1 MHGVKF
7 ELSAQARVKALGIV
21 NNWPARSRGWIKLVE
36 RLGAALDLSEEDKA
50 AITWRAV
57 ETPSGQTVY
66 AYQGSVRLAC
76 ELSEEDARALRALI
90 EPSENATY
98 TRSEYGLLA
107 ELEAA
112 LGELA

>member
-1 MHGVKF
+1 MNI

-36 RLGAALDLSEEDKA
+36 RLGAALDLSDEDKA

-57 ETPSGQTVY
+57 ETPTGQTVY
-66 AYQGSVRLAC
+66 AYQGSARLAC

-98 TRSEYGLLA
+98 TRAEYGVLA
-107 ELEAA
+107 ELEQA